1 MTLKEK
7 KNLFIKL
14 KMKLNLRILNKLNQV
29 TVDTK
34 LRMIKIVVILVDT
47 ELLMMKLFMVMYKK
61 MRESQDLSSL
71 MKRSIVMIL

>member
-34 LRMIKIVVILVDT
+34 LRMIKIVVILVDS

>member
-14 KMKLNLRILNKLNQV
+14 RMKLNLRILNKLNQV

-34 LRMIKIVVILVDT
+34 LRMIKIVVILVDS

>member
-1 MTLKEK
+1 
-7 KNLFIKL
+7 
-14 KMKLNLRILNKLNQV
+14 MKLNLRILNKLNQV

-34 LRMIKIVVILVDT
+34 LRMIKIVVILVDS

>member
-14 KMKLNLRILNKLNQV
+14 RMKLNLRILNKLNQV

-34 LRMIKIVVILVDT
+34 LRMIKIVVILVDSK
-47 ELLMMKLFMVMYKK
+47 LLMFMVILVDTKLFMVM
-61 MRESQDLSSL
+61 
-71 MKRSIVMIL
+71 VM